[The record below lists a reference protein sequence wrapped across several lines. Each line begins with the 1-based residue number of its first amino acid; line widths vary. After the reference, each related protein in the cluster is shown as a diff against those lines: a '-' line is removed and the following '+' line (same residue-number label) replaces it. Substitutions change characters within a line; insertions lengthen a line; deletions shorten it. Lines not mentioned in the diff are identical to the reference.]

1 MSFVGVVTV
10 VTSAIT
16 GTRSTTNVVIESGL
30 LTFPEES
37 VTVIV
42 QSEYVESLKEL
53 KVIVLSPETAVVVVL
68 VQLPP

>member
-1 MSFVGVVTV
+1 MSLAGVVTA
-10 VTSAIT
+10 VTSSIT

-53 KVIVLSPETAVVVVL
+53 KVIVLSPETADEVVL